1 MSGSRRRAGVCVPGG
16 TRGPGQPAER
26 GAAEIAAELVP
37 GPRRRRGS
45 GRAGGG
51 LRRERAAA
59 GAAAR
64 RAGAAQSRGGFFST
78 QPAGRVFWV

>member
-1 MSGSRRRAGVCVPGG
+1 MSASRRRVGVCVPGG
-16 TRGPGQPAER
+16 TRGPDQPTGLR
-26 GAAEIAAELVP
+26 EIAAELVP

-51 LRRERAAA
+51 LGRERAAA

-78 QPAGRVFWV
+78 HPAGSVFWV